1 MTATQG
7 TKPAGR
13 AAVSMSPEEVD
24 SYLRASMKV
33 QVASIGPDGAPHLT
47 TLFYVVHDGKIAFW
61 TYASSQKVKNLER
74 DPRITC
80 LVETG
85 TDYFELAGVSIQG
98 TAEIVRDQDRI
109 REIGTAV
116 TNAMSGGVDLGE
128 LGREIVE
135 KQVLKRVAVV
145 VTPTKVASW
154 DHSKMA
160 GPPGAGGANDGPKEG
175 N

>member
-1 MTATQG
+1 VTS

-13 AAVSMSPEEVD
+13 SAVSMTEDEVT
-24 SYLRASMKV
+24 SYLAASMKV
-33 QVASIGPDGAPHLT
+33 QVASIGGDGTPHLT
-47 TLFYVVHDGKIAFW
+47 TLFYVMDQGRIAFW

-74 DPRITC
+74 DPRISC

-85 TDYFELAGVSIQG
+85 TDYFELAGVSIRG

-116 TNAMSGGVDLGE
+116 THAMSGGVDLGD

-135 KQVLKRVAVV
+135 RQVQKRVAVL

-154 DHSKMA
+154 DHSKMSA
-160 GPPGAGGANDGPKEG
+160 LPGAGS
-175 N
+175 